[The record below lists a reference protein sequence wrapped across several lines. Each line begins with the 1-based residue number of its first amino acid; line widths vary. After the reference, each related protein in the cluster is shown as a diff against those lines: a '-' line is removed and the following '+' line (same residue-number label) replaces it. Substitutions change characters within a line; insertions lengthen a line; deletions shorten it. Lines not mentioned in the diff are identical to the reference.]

1 MDEIGTDRNRGT
13 MKQMQPVKLAVVGCG
28 AITRSHLPAAL
39 RSPWID
45 VQALVDVTLANAHG
59 FQREFGLSCEVTA
72 DLARVIDRV
81 DGILIAT
88 PNHTHRAVAEIAL
101 QRGKPALIEK
111 PLTTTYAD
119 AQRLCELADKHNTF
133 ISVGYRSRH
142 WPAVKTLKHLLE
154 TDYLGKV
161 RGFHYECGSTGSWG
175 AVSGYSV
182 NRAQAGGGILV
193 DAHTIDKILYW
204 FGEPTSFTFAD
215 DSHGGVEA
223 NCKAEMHFDQDGHR
237 FRGSLFLS
245 KTMELKNRIV
255 VETERYRCELE
266 EKEAAEVT
274 LSPLDRP
281 GLRLKAAAA
290 SISPEDSGKT
300 DFQRQLE
307 EFARNIRQRGTLTVD
322 GWFGARSVRLIEDM
336 YRNRQALP
344 EPWTF
349 AARAANRTA
358 DRREI
363 TEQVLVR
370 S

>member
-1 MDEIGTDRNRGT
+1 
-13 MKQMQPVKLAVVGCG
+13 
-28 AITRSHLPAAL
+28 
-39 RSPWID
+39 
-45 VQALVDVTLANAHG
+45 VDVNLANAQG
-59 FQREFGLSCEVTA
+59 FQREFGLRCEVSG
-72 DLARVIDRV
+72 DLAQVIDRV

-101 QRGKPALIEK
+101 KRGKPALIEK

-119 AQRLCELADKHNTF
+119 ARRLCELADEYHTF

-154 TDYLGKV
+154 TDYLGPV

-204 FGEPTSFTFAD
+204 FGEPSSFTFAD

-223 NCKAEMHFDQDGHR
+223 NCKAEMHFDQGGHR
-237 FRGSLFLS
+237 FRGTLFLS
-245 KTMELKNRIV
+245 KSVELKNKIV
-255 VETERYRCELE
+255 LETERYRCELA

-274 LSPLDRP
+274 LFPLDRP
-281 GLRLKAAAA
+281 GLKLTAAAA
-290 SISPEDSGKT
+290 PLGAEDRGKT

-307 EFARNIRQRGTLTVD
+307 EFARNIRQRGPLTVD

-344 EPWTF
+344 EPWTLAARR
-349 AARAANRTA
+349 AARAEAH
-358 DRREI
+358 DKV